1 MPAPEIVI
9 NGDLDELISHAA
21 DLFVQIARDAIVRF
35 DSFAVALAGGST
47 PRKLYSLL
55 SSDDYRSALDWSKA
69 AFFFGDERNVPSDS
83 PESNFRMAN
92 ESLLAPLKAELAQ
105 IHRWRTELA
114 DPATAANDYDQTL
127 RRHCEAKA
135 RGFDLVLLG
144 LGPDGHT
151 ASLFPRTRALRERGR
166 LAVANWVDELD
177 DHRLTITFPVVNRAS
192 NVVFLVTGIEKASAV
207 AEVLEGEFRPDDF
220 PAQLV
225 IPENGS
231 IYWLLD
237 EDAASQLHHS
247 I

>member
-21 DLFVQIARDAIVRF
+21 DLFVQIARDAIARF

-92 ESLLAPLKAELAQ
+92 ETLLKPLSAERSQ

-114 DPATAANDYDQTL
+114 DPDAAADDYDETL
-127 RRHCEAKA
+127 RRHFDTNA

-144 LGPDGHT
+144 LGRDGHT
-151 ASLFPRTRALRERGR
+151 ASLFPHTRALHERERC
-166 LAVANWVDELD
+166 AVANWIDDLG
-177 DHRLTITFPVVNRAS
+177 DHRLTVTVPVINRAS
-192 NVVFLVTGIEKASAV
+192 NVVFLVTGVEKAPSV
-207 AEVLEGEFRPDDF
+207 AQILHGDFKPEEF

-225 IPENGS
+225 TPENGPV
-231 IYWLLD
+231 YWLLD
-237 EDAASQLHHS
+237 EAAASQLHYS